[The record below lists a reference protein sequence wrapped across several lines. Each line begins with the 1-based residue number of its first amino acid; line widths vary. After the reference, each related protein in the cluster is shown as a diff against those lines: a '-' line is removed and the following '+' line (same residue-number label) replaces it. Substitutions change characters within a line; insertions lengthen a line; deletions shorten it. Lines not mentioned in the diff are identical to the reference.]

1 MMGKLGHKLKG
12 GFNYGKKVVNNTVA
26 FGKKHKGKI
35 AAVVAIGG
43 LLLANDKM
51 TSRNEGRERESNA
64 IDQAKMAAAINTQ
77 RTNERNQAAAS
88 AKQAAASAK
97 QAAATASAKRL
108 MSANTAITHSH
119 GAARD
124 NLVSHLASR
133 PSTRPIPRA
142 PLLPAPPA
150 PTPGQSRGFD
160 PSVAIGRRND
170 RLQMENFT
178 QEMLSAKAQV
188 ESRGRDKNRGHQF
201 WDDGRD
207 TGLTRRGFTSDRSF
221 MDRFRN

>member
-1 MMGKLGHKLKG
+1 MGKLGHKLKG

-64 IDQAKMAAAINTQ
+64 IDQAKMVAAINTQ
-77 RTNERNQAAAS
+77 RTNERNKATAQAT
-88 AKQAAASAK
+88 Q
-97 QAAATASAKRL
+97 QMNQLNQDAATANAKRL

-133 PSTRPIPRA
+133 PG
-142 PLLPAPPA
+142 
-150 PTPGQSRGFD
+150 PGF
-160 PSVAIGRRND
+160 RR
-170 RLQMENFT
+170 
-178 QEMLSAKAQV
+178 
-188 ESRGRDKNRGHQF
+188 RGRGDVNFAGDFASSR
-201 WDDGRD
+201 
-207 TGLTRRGFTSDRSF
+207 RRGSGGAEMKDHQRHLRDLAGFLLDL
-221 MDRFRN
+221 